1 MAHNYTFQ
9 DIAGILASIPVFA
22 IYLFAPGYCFGWATN
37 LFEFRTRQI
46 SEKILLALPIS
57 LAVSTIIANLIG
69 RYVPASILQIAFVLS
84 AIVAAIHLVL
94 GWWGGSRRNS
104 WKIPSTTKIAVLLAI
119 LWAMVAVA
127 SFVDIQIGN
136 KLYVTT
142 AIWDHAVRVAF
153 LHSAIRS
160 GPPLKNPFCYL
171 GRAPT
176 ARYYYYW
183 YVLCS
188 YPARLTHLS
197 ARYVLYGSSVWA
209 GFCLATSIPLYLKHF
224 SEVREGL
231 RKKAVLGIALLGV
244 TGLDILPTLYE
255 FFLSHNAYAD
265 MEWWDRVQ
273 VTSWLDA
280 LLWVPHHV
288 AALVACLVGF
298 LALWS
303 VRRKTEREE
312 PSIRPRA
319 IACSFAAMAFAAAA
333 GLSIYVTL
341 AFAIFLVCWGIRLLV
356 QRNWTE
362 FVQYLATGFVT
373 VLLSV
378 PYLHD
383 LLSSL
388 PAASASGTGAEAVH
402 FPIELALRELPVS
415 LGVPHLR
422 TMGVSHPLLVYPF
435 GLLLIYI
442 LEFGFFAVI
451 GWIRFWRDLRGRRS
465 LVESELAAWFMVA
478 VSLFV
483 ITFLKSSI
491 IGNND
496 LAFRSAMIAQFVLLL
511 WGAEF
516 LSEWRFK
523 SGERSAATL
532 RVRNAVVVCTLVLG
546 VLGTVYGLL
555 ILRTYTMLDDHAQ
568 IPNPVAWLPQS
579 PNIGTD
585 LFNIRQAYDKL
596 NAEEPA
602 DAIVQYNPM
611 TADYIPLLVR
621 SKFQSVDAF
630 PDCGTDFGGDASK
643 CSPVQNMIAALF
655 NSDADPNIDAICKEL
670 SIDVLV
676 ARASDPVWRNRSSW
690 VWTNVPMVENSYIR
704 AFRCGVRDDPEGK
717 QIPWRE

>member
-1 MAHNYTFQ
+1 MPLAHNYTFQ
-9 DIAGILASIPVFA
+9 DIAGIFASIPVFA
-22 IYLFAPGYCFGWATN
+22 IYLFAPGYCFGWATD

-46 SEKILLALPIS
+46 SEKILLALPFS
-57 LAVSTIIANLIG
+57 LVVSTVVANLAG
-69 RYVPASILQIAFVLS
+69 RYLPSSVLQIAFVFS
-84 AIVAAIHLVL
+84 AIVALVHLVYSWRMEEKRD
-94 GWWGGSRRNS
+94 GWKMANS
-104 WKIPSTTKIAVLLAI
+104 TKVAIVLVIVWTL
-119 LWAMVAVA
+119 VAVA
-127 SFVDIQIGN
+127 SLVDIQIGN

-153 LHSAIRS
+153 VHSAIRS

-171 GRAPT
+171 GGAPT

-209 GFCLATSIPLYLKHF
+209 GFCLAATIPLYLKHF
-224 SEVREGL
+224 CGVAEGL
-231 RKKAVLGIALLGV
+231 RRKTVLGALLLGV
-244 TGLDILPTLYE
+244 TGLDILPTIYE
-255 FFLSHNAYAD
+255 FAHSHNVYAD

-273 VTSWLDA
+273 VTSWFDA

-303 VRRKTEREE
+303 VRWQKDEDG
-312 PSIRPRA
+312 PSIRAR
-319 IACSFAAMAFAAAA
+319 IVACGFTAMAFAAAA
-333 GLSIYVTL
+333 GLSVYVTL
-341 AFAIFLVCWGIRLLV
+341 AFAIFLVCWGVRLLV
-356 QRNWTE
+356 RRNWTE

-383 LLSSL
+383 LLSSIS
-388 PAASASGTGAEAVH
+388 AATATASTGAVGAH

-415 LGVPHLR
+415 LSAPHLQA
-422 TMGVSHPLLVYPF
+422 MGVSHPLLVYPF
-435 GLLLIYI
+435 GLLLVYV
-442 LEFGFFAVI
+442 LEFGVFAVV
-451 GWIRFWRDLRGRRS
+451 GWIRLWRDLREQRT
-465 LVESELAAWFMVA
+465 LAESELACWYMLA
-478 VSLFV
+478 VSLFA

-546 VLGTVYGLL
+546 GIGTVYGLL

-568 IPNPVAWLPQS
+568 IPNPVDWLPQR

-602 DAIVQYNPM
+602 GAIVQYNPM

-643 CSPVQNMIAALF
+643 CSPVQNTIAALF

-676 ARASDPVWRNRSSW
+676 ARASDPVWRDRSSW

-704 AFRCGVRDDPEGK
+704 AFRCGVRDSRSANK
-717 QIPWRE
+717 T